1 MQDTQLSE
9 HSINTAFNPVDEKD
23 EDSSSLRD
31 QLNEQVRTELE
42 NVEHDD
48 GQVEPE
54 VIATPNIWS
63 RFRKILLILAAVWL
77 ALAILRG
84 SGRQRPKVVHARRY
98 SESYKFRPAA
108 SPIVTET
115 LKDGRIRIRGAEPT
129 ARSTPS
135 ATPKSK
141 TRKRR
146 ARKRR
151 KTKSRD

>member
-9 HSINTAFNPVDEKD
+9 HSADTVFDSVDEKD
-23 EDSSSLRD
+23 EDSSSIRNRLD
-31 QLNEQVRTELE
+31 EQVKTELE
-42 NVEHDD
+42 NVEQDD

-54 VIATPNIWS
+54 VIATSNIWS
-63 RFRKILLILAAVWL
+63 WFRKILLIVVAIWL

-84 SGRQRPKVVHARRY
+84 SGRQRPKVVHANRY
-98 SESYKFRPAA
+98 SEDYRFRPAA
-108 SPIVTET
+108 SPVVTET

-129 ARSTPS
+129 ARSIPS

-146 ARKRR
+146 SSKRR
-151 KTKSRD
+151 KAKNRN

>member
-9 HSINTAFNPVDEKD
+9 RSIDTAFNSADEKN

-31 QLNEQVRTELE
+31 QLDEQVKTELE
-42 NVEHDD
+42 NVAQDD

-54 VIATPNIWS
+54 VIAMPNIWS
-63 RFRKILLILAAVWL
+63 RFRKILLVLVAFWL

-84 SGRQRPKVVHARRY
+84 SGRQRPKVVHANRY
-98 SESYKFRPAA
+98 SEDHKFRPAA

-115 LKDGRIRIRGAEPT
+115 LKDGRIRVRGAEPT

-146 ARKRR
+146 SSKRR
-151 KTKSRD
+151 KAKSRD

>member
-9 HSINTAFNPVDEKD
+9 HSINTAFNPVDEKG
-23 EDSSSLRD
+23 EVSSSLRD
-31 QLNEQVRTELE
+31 EQVKTELE
-42 NVEHDD
+42 NVEQDD
-48 GQVEPE
+48 GQVESE
-54 VIATPNIWS
+54 VTPNIWS
-63 RFRKILLILAAVWL
+63 RFRKILLILVAVWL

-84 SGRQRPKVVHARRY
+84 SGRQRSKVVHANRY
-98 SESYKFRPAA
+98 SDDYKFRPAA
-108 SPIVTET
+108 SLIVTET

-146 ARKRR
+146 SSKRR
-151 KTKSRD
+151 KTKSRG